1 MGDPDNTTPVEVP
14 AEMSVFRQFFNSLDD
29 LKNLPPSV
37 KRRIK
42 SLKKLQFETTK
53 IEAEFYREVHQ
64 LECKYQERYTP
75 LYELRNKITT
85 GAYEPNDE
93 ECEWES
99 EEDSDEEGADEQNNK
114 KPEVV
119 EAADDNTKGIPEFWL
134 KVFNNVDILVDMV
147 QTHDEAILKHLEDLK
162 VTFSEKDPM
171 GFTLHFIFS
180 PNDFFTNK
188 VLTKEYI
195 MKCEPSDGDPFGF
208 EGPEIYKCVGCNI
221 DWKPGK
227 NVTDKEV
234 VKTQKHA
241 SKGTVRSTVDTDQ
254 ADSFFNFFNPPEI
267 PEDPNAQI
275 ETNLQDLI
283 SMDFEIGHYIREKI
297 IPRAVLYFT
306 GEALEDDGDV
316 EDESNDDD
324 DDDDEDD
331 EEYGSDNEVQ
341 SKEDCKQ
348 Q

>member
-29 LKNLPPSV
+29 LKNLPPS
-37 KRRIK
+37 
-42 SLKKLQFETTK
+42 

-134 KVFNNVDILVDMV
+134 KVFNNVDILV
-147 QTHDEAILKHLEDLK
+147 
-162 VTFSEKDPM
+162 TFSEKDPM

-188 VLTKEYI
+188 VLNK
-195 MKCEPSDGDPFGF
+195 G
-208 EGPEIYKCVGCNI
+208 CVGCNI